1 MKEMITDFWSLA
13 LPDEWKAEQEEETV
27 IIIDADQISVV
38 ELTVLTPNSGMSL
51 DDLIDS
57 ISDNLYVS
65 DRLAELPCLYG
76 NFEGEGAFYR
86 EWLVPLENNKLLL
99 ISHGCDLEDKGL
111 DDSAVDEILS
121 TLLVGEVPEDSE

>member
-13 LPDEWKAEQEEETV
+13 LPDEWKAEQEDETV
-27 IIIDADQISVV
+27 IVIDADQISVI
-38 ELTVLTPNSGMSL
+38 ELTVLTPDSGMTL

-57 ISDNLYVS
+57 ISSNEYVG

-76 NFEGEGAFYR
+76 HFEDEGAFYR
-86 EWLVPLENNKLLL
+86 EWLIPLENEKLLV

-121 TLLVGEVPEDSE
+121 TLLVGEGDEE